1 MLDPEHRQLK
11 ALAKNMTEIK
21 GNLKKTGS
29 FPPGN
34 GNITNTRTSGFVA
47 ITRIMNDVSSVL
59 NFTPIPLMLKC
70 IKCCHTI
77 IT

>member
-1 MLDPEHRQLK
+1 MLDPEYRQLK

-34 GNITNTRTSGFVA
+34 ENITNTR
-47 ITRIMNDVSSVL
+47 TRIMNDVSSVL
-59 NFTPIPLMLKC
+59 NFTPIPLMPKC
-70 IKCCHTI
+70 IKCCHI